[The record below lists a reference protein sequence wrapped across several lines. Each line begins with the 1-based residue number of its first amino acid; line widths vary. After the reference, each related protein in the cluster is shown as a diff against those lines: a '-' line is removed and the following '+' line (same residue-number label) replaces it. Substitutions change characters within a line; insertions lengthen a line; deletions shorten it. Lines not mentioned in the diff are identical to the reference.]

1 MEYSNCVRKI
11 KLRGIIIETG
21 DFTDMPM
28 KIKLPEPGTS
38 EVSRI
43 EELLAKRRSVR
54 RYSTKGLPEVII
66 SRFLWAAQG
75 ISSEEG
81 LRTSPSAGA
90 LYPLEIHAV
99 VGEGNELEPGIYRYV
114 AEEHALTQEIPGDM
128 REKLAEAALS
138 QPMVRKAAVSLV
150 ISAVYPRITG
160 KYGKRGIRY
169 ADMEA
174 GHTAQNI
181 YLLGVELGIGTCA
194 VGAFDDE
201 EVKKVLKLPGNEEP
215 LYILPLGYL

>member
-1 MEYSNCVRKI
+1 MVNRNPADLPVKV
-11 KLRGIIIETG
+11 KLSGPETSG
-21 DFTDMPM
+21 
-28 KIKLPEPGTS
+28 
-38 EVSRI
+38 VSRI
-43 EELLAKRRSVR
+43 ENLLAKRRSVR
-54 RYSTKGLPEVII
+54 RYTEKGLSEEVI

-75 ISSEEG
+75 ISSTEG

-99 VGEGNELEPGIYRYV
+99 VGEGNGLEPGIYRYI
-114 AEEHALTQEIPGDM
+114 AEDHTLTREVPGDM
-128 REKLAEAALS
+128 REKLSEAALS
-138 QPMVRKAAVSLV
+138 QLMVRKASVSLV

-174 GHTAQNI
+174 GHAAQNV

-201 EVKKVLKLPGNEEP
+201 EVKKVLKLPANEEP
-215 LYILPLGYL
+215 LYILPLGYI

>member
-1 MEYSNCVRKI
+1 MVARDYAD
-11 KLRGIIIETG
+11 L
-21 DFTDMPM
+21 PM
-28 KIKLPEPGTS
+28 KIKLPETGDS
-38 EVSRI
+38 GSSRI
-43 EELLAKRRSVR
+43 EELLSKRRSIR
-54 RYSTKGLPEVII
+54 RYAEKGLPELII

-75 ISSEEG
+75 MSSKDG

-99 VGEGNELEPGIYRYV
+99 TGEGNGLEPGIYRYI
-114 AEEHALTQEIPGDM
+114 AEEHTLTREVSGDM
-128 REKLAEAALS
+128 REKLAGAALS
-138 QPMVRKAAVSLV
+138 QPMVRKAPVSLV

-174 GHTAQNI
+174 GHAAQNV

-201 EVKKVLKLPGNEEP
+201 EVKRVLKLPANEEP
-215 LYILPLGYL
+215 LYILPLGYIQ